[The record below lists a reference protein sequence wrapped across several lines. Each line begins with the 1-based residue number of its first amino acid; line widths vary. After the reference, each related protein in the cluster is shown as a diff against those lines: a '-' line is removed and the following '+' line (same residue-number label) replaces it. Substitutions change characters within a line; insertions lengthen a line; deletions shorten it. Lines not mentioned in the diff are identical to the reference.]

1 MPILRLA
8 YKSLLNRRFTV
19 LITLLSIA
27 FSSALL
33 LGVERLRHDARSGF
47 ANTIS
52 GVDLLVGARSG
63 SIQLL
68 LYSVFHIGHA
78 TNNIS
83 WKSYQEIARQRQV
96 AWAVPLSLGDS
107 HRGFR
112 VLGTEP
118 AFFQHFRYA
127 RDRALSFAQGAPFK
141 DVYDVVLGAEVA
153 ERYAYRVGDEL
164 VMAHGAGKVSLVEHK
179 DRPFRVSG
187 VLRKTGT
194 PLDRTLL
201 ASLQGI
207 EAMHVGWFAGVAPRA
222 GAISADQARAMDLT
236 PNSITAALL
245 GLKSKISTFHVQ
257 RFINEYRAEPLLAI
271 LPGVALQELWDLMSV
286 AENALLAV
294 SAMVVLV
301 GLSGMLTALL
311 AGLNERR
318 REMAILRSLGARPL
332 HILSLIVG
340 EALFLTLL
348 GLALG
353 LAMLYG
359 VLALAAGFLQTEYG
373 LFISLSALTP
383 REWGMLAMVLA
394 LGAGMGLI
402 PGYRAYRFSLHDG
415 LSVRL

>member
-1 MPILRLA
+1 
-8 YKSLLNRRFTV
+8 
-19 LITLLSIA
+19 
-27 FSSALL
+27 
-33 LGVERLRHDARSGF
+33 
-47 ANTIS
+47 
-52 GVDLLVGARSG
+52 
-63 SIQLL
+63 
-68 LYSVFHIGHA
+68 
-78 TNNIS
+78 
-83 WKSYQEIARQRQV
+83 
-96 AWAVPLSLGDS
+96 
-107 HRGFR
+107 
-112 VLGTEP
+112 
-118 AFFQHFRYA
+118 
-127 RDRALSFAQGAPFK
+127 
-141 DVYDVVLGAEVA
+141 
-153 ERYAYRVGDEL
+153 
-164 VMAHGAGKVSLVEHK
+164 
-179 DRPFRVSG
+179 
-187 VLRKTGT
+187 
-194 PLDRTLL
+194 
-201 ASLQGI
+201 
-207 EAMHVGWFAGVAPRA
+207 
-222 GAISADQARAMDLT
+222 
-236 PNSITAALL
+236 
-245 GLKSKISTFHVQ
+245 
-257 RFINEYRAEPLLAI
+257 
-271 LPGVALQELWDLMSV
+271 
-286 AENALLAV
+286 LLAV